1 MPLKISKNLH
11 TSRNFPWETPAQM
24 FPSEFTKFLRGWILV
39 RGWFQNEWQTPHTA
53 YSMHHVEL
61 KT

>member
-1 MPLKISKNLH
+1 MPLNISKNLN

-24 FPSEFTKFLRGWILV
+24 FPSEFTKFLRGW
-39 RGWFQNEWQTPHTA
+39 FQNEWQTPHTA